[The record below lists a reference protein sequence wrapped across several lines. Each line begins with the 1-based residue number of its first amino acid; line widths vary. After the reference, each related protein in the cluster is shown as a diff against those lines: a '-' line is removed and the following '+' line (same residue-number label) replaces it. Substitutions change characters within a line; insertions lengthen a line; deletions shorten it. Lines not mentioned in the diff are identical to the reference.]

1 MNDAPH
7 PALLPAGLYDLLPPD
22 AEIEAEA
29 TARLMGVLASHG
41 YRRVEPPLVEFE
53 ETLLSGAGTATA
65 SDTFRLMDPIS
76 QRMVGVRADMTP
88 QVARIAATRMSHL
101 PRPLRLSYA
110 GQVLRV
116 KGSEMRPE
124 RQIGQAGAELI
135 GAEGP
140 AADVEVIAVAA
151 EALQAVGVPSLS
163 VDLTLPTLV
172 PAILEASGLGGPGVE
187 ALRAAL
193 DHKDVAAVAARAGEA
208 GQLLGDLI
216 AAAGVAAAARAA
228 LDRLKLP
235 ARAREERDRL
245 GAVLDGLAVAVPNL
259 KVTVD
264 PVENRG
270 FEYHTGISFTF
281 FARVGPEQGPLGE
294 LGRGGRYQ
302 AGDAPMPEAAT
313 GFTLYTDTILRT
325 LPEAPRGR
333 RVLVPLG
340 ADRDHARALREAGWV
355 TVAALRPAA
364 DWRAEAHR
372 LGCDYVIED
381 REPTPLAPAAKR

>member
-22 AEIEAEA
+22 AEIEAEV

-41 YRRVEPPLVEFE
+41 YQRVKPPLVEFE

-76 QRMVGVRADMTP
+76 HRMVGVRADMTP
-88 QVARIAATRMSHL
+88 QVARIAATRMSHM

-140 AADVEVIAVAA
+140 AADVEAIAVAG
-151 EALQAVGVPSLS
+151 EALQAVGVPHLS

-172 PAILEASGLGGPGVE
+172 PAIVEAYGLGGAHEVGYPILPLVRQMAE
-187 ALRAAL
+187 L
-193 DHKDVAAVAARAGEA
+193 AGEA
-208 GQLLGDLI
+208 GRLLAELI
-216 AAAGVAAAARAA
+216 ASAGIAVGTRAA
-228 LDRLKLP
+228 LDRLELP
-235 ARAREERDRL
+235 ARARDERDRL
-245 GAVLDGLAVAVPNL
+245 GAVLDGLATVVPAL

-270 FEYHTGISFTF
+270 FEYHTGIAFTF
-281 FARVGPEQGPLGE
+281 FARVDPEHGPLGE

-302 AGDAPMPEAAT
+302 AGDPAEPAT

-325 LPEAPRGR
+325 LPEVPRRR

-340 ADRDHARALREAGWV
+340 ADRDYAQALREAGWV
-355 TVAALRPAA
+355 TIAALSPAK

-372 LGCDYVIED
+372 RSVHSLYS
-381 REPTPLAPAAKR
+381 